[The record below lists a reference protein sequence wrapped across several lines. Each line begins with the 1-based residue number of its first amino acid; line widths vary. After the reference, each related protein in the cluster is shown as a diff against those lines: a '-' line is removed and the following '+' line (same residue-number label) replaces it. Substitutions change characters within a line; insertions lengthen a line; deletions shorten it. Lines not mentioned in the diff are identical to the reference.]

1 MGGLENNQ
9 ESEGFCPERLLCS
22 PLLAQSP
29 SLPCA
34 SPARMESSSEQL
46 LFPDGLC
53 SLGVRRGGGRAE
65 VAGRERLAEGNQSL
79 SLAAVR
85 CCQLVN

>member
-1 MGGLENNQ
+1 MGGLEKNQ

-34 SPARMESSSEQL
+34 SPAGMESSSEQL
-46 LFPDGLC
+46 LLPDGLC
-53 SLGVRRGGGRAE
+53 SLGVRRERRGGGGCWERE
-65 VAGRERLAEGNQSL
+65 AGRRQSVTVTCSCALL
-79 SLAAVR
+79 STG
-85 CCQLVN
+85 

>member
-1 MGGLENNQ
+1 
-9 ESEGFCPERLLCS
+9 
-22 PLLAQSP
+22 
-29 SLPCA
+29 
-34 SPARMESSSEQL
+34 MESSSEQL
-46 LFPDGLC
+46 LLPDGLC
-53 SLGVRRGGGRAE
+53 SLGVRRERMGGGVE